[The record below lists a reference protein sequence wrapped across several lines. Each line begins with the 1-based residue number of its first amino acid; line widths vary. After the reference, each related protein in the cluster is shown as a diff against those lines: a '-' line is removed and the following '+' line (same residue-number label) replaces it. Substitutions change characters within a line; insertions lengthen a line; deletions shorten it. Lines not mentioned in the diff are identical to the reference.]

1 MLLTDSTSIITRG
14 SIQVLQIDNL
24 FAKAE
29 ISLFG
34 GHLLSFIPKHDNR
47 ERLWVSDNAIFDGK
61 KAIRGGIPICWP
73 WFGAHTSNTEVDA
86 HGYVRTQTWEI
97 LNTEDSVTGTTI
109 NLIPLTS
116 AGDGFEG
123 NAQLTL
129 VVQVGKQLN
138 IQLHT
143 ANLGDTSF
151 NYHCALHSYFVISDI
166 KQCELLGLSEQYSDK
181 TRDYKMFDTP
191 HPYRFD
197 EETDRVHQQQPRTLT
212 IADADIKTEILSLGH
227 DSIVVWNPWL
237 DKSVSMSDMADDSYL
252 TMLCVETA
260 ITQGQEVAP
269 KTTHILEQIIR

>member
-14 SIQVLQIDNL
+14 NIQVLQIDNL

-73 WFGAHTSNTEVDA
+73 WFGAHTSNTDVAA

-97 LNTEDSVTGTTI
+97 LNTEDSDTGTTI

-143 ANLGDTSF
+143 TNLGDTSF
-151 NYHCALHSYFVISDI
+151 NYHCALHSYFSISDI
-166 KQCELLGLSEQYSDK
+166 NRCELLGLSEQYSDK
-181 TRDYKMFDTP
+181 TRANQMFETAK
-191 HPYRFD
+191 PYYFK
-197 EETDRVHQQQPRTLT
+197 EETDRVHQDQPKTLT
-212 IADADIKTEILSLGH
+212 IIDEQIRTEILSSGH
-227 DSIVVWNPWL
+227 DSIVVWNPWQ
-237 DKSVSMSDMADDSYL
+237 DKSISMGDMADDSYL

-260 ITQGQEVAP
+260 VTQGQEV
-269 KTTHILEQIIR
+269 KSGETHILGQVIK